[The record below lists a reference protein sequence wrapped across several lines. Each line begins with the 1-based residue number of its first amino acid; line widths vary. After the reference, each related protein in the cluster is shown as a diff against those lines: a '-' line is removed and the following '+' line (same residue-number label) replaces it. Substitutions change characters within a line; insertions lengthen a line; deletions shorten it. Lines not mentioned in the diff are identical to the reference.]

1 MFPKCEACAE
11 RWPISTSAFGSL
23 REQTQALEG
32 YRSRNLSE
40 EQVRRLLG
48 FDSRFQVQ
56 AFLKQHNTYLNYT
69 ETDLDNDLAVARNLG
84 QG

>member
-1 MFPKCEACAE
+1 MFPKCEACAV

>member
-1 MFPKCEACAE
+1 V